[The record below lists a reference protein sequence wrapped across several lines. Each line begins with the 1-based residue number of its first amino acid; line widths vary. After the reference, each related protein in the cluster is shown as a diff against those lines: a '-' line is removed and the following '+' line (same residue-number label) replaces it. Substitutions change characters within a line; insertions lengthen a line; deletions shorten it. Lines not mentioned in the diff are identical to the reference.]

1 MPALTSRR
9 RHNRL
14 VDLARRVEA
23 LTHELDIVRDRRAP
37 TPQRLAQR
45 GWRVVDDARRQLRMG
60 PVPKSERG
68 KMPFDLV
75 RQVLL
80 ISGKFPSPKP

>member
-1 MPALTSRR
+1 MPAFLSRR

-23 LTHELDIVRDRRAP
+23 LTHELDVIPDRRAP
-37 TPQRLAQR
+37 TPQRLAQS
-45 GWRVVDDARRQLRMG
+45 GWRVVDDARRELRMG
-60 PVPKSERG
+60 PVPESERG

-80 ISGKFPSPKP
+80 ISGRFPSPKR